1 MIDEKKFYNCIATLK
16 KVVFEWNRASADEYP
31 LFTDEL
37 GHACNDAVS
46 FLQGTELNAWHVVS
60 DGDLP
65 KESGHYL
72 VTYHSWSDGEYLPKY
87 DDTYV
92 RRLHYQNCDSF
103 IGWNYPKCLDDK
115 AEKDSHKE
123 VIAWMELPQPYKE
136 RD

>member
-1 MIDEKKFYNCIATLK
+1 MIDEKKLLEDVIGRKYISDGLYEIIATI
-16 KVVFEWNRASADEYP
+16 VDEQP
-31 LFTDEL
+31 
-37 GHACNDAVS
+37 
-46 FLQGTELNAWHVVS
+46 QLNQWHVVA

-65 KESGHYL
+65 KESGYYL
-72 VTYHSWSDGEYLPKY
+72 ATYHSWSDGEYLPKY

-92 RRLHYQNCDSF
+92 RRLHYQNSDSF
-103 IGWNYPKCLDDK
+103 IGWNYPKCLDNK

>member
-1 MIDEKKFYNCIATLK
+1 MIDENKLIDDLQE
-16 KVVFEWNRASADEYP
+16 KVFHNA
-31 LFTDEL
+31 TDEFY
-37 GHACNDAVS
+37 GAMQCIDE
-46 FLQGTELNAWHVVS
+46 QPQLNQWHVVA

-65 KESGHYL
+65 EEGGYYL

-87 DDTYV
+87 DNTYV